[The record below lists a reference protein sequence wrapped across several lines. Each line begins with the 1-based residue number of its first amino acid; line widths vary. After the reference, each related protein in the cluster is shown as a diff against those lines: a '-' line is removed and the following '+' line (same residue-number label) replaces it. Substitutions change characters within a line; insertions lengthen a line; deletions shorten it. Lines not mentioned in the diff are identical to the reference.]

1 TAVQWQK
8 PSCQKSFPG
17 GASREK
23 SQMRDKCLTEYGG
36 YIELHYTYATTQTF
50 SFDLCNV
57 IDCKGYNESWRDYD
71 VYLCI
76 FGRGVPGY
84 QKWCPSWSF
93 VWWHSRPGYWGEQTK
108 STEGKMKSKNIGTP
122 LSRRPNFPGPCHDSK
137 EDSFY
142 LIIGVYQAGADTMAT
157 IKVRLHYALS
167 PNHSMTTVW
176 PALEPAPHCS
186 LCLPLYCSGRTGQ
199 DLIACCNDCTVLSTP
214 PPVFSPMT
222 RNYTCLTR
230 VNATPVGAPDDS
242 WYDLFWWCGDK
253 VLRDTMPSSWSGT
266 CTTVRLA
273 LPIVLAGSH
282 ASAEDHVGRARRTTT
297 EDFDLTK
304 NSPTYIDAIGIPR
317 GVPDE
322 FKLANQVSGGF
333 ESIFLWVTPNKNVDR
348 INYVHYNLA
357 AVSLMAWQNR
367 MALDIPLCCTFIP
380 NNTAPDG
387 TVTRALEGLRTLSSQ
402 MTEDSS
408 ITSPLDGWFNRQ
420 FGKYKAIVMSF
431 CCLIPCLRTILS
443 RLITVALTKESESP
457 KLQLPL
463 LQTEDYID
471 DSESED
477 DCDE

>member
-1 TAVQWQK
+1 
-8 PSCQKSFPG
+8 PG

-108 STEGKMKSKNIGTP
+108 STEGKMKSKNSFP
-122 LSRRPNFPGPCHDSK
+122 LLEPNWRLVP
-137 EDSFY
+137 
-142 LIIGVYQAGADTMAT
+142 
-157 IKVRLHYALS
+157 VRLHYALS
-167 PNHSMTTVW
+167 PNHSMTVLMQQRSPPPYVTNMTDCVACSGARPTLFTV
-176 PALEPAPHCS
+176 PAP
-186 LCLPLYCSGRTGQ
+186 LLFWE
-199 DLIACCNDCTVLSTP
+199 DSTP